1 MNSITRTA
9 MKTQCIIWVVG
20 LFGLMLHSAGSQAW
34 AQTQVQSAD
43 TAPSASV
50 VLDLGEAAPT
60 RHKPIVSWAARRFA
74 GIVTQGLDYSCGASA
89 LATLLRA
96 LGQPV
101 HEAQVVQGMLTDE
114 NRQSV
119 MQRGFSMLDMKNY
132 VETLGL
138 SASGFKV
145 DVSKLYE
152 LKIPVIALITQNN
165 IAHFVVIKRASDGRM
180 YVADPARGHR
190 VVPEKEFE
198 AMWSGLV
205 LAVLGGAGYSQQAE
219 ILRKDPGALQ
229 WRETAARE
237 AAYIAGSDHVYF
249 QNGQF

>member
-1 MNSITRTA
+1 MLTITRAA
-9 MKTQCIIWVVG
+9 MKTRSTIWAAG
-20 LFGLMLHSAGSQAW
+20 LLGLTLTGAA
-34 AQTQVQSAD
+34 AQTPSAD
-43 TAPSASV
+43 IAPSASV
-50 VLDLGEAAPT
+50 LLDLGEAAPT
-60 RHKPIVSWAARRFA
+60 RQKPIQSWAARRFA
-74 GIVTQGLDYSCGASA
+74 GIVAQGMDYSCGASA

-96 LGQPV
+96 LGV
-101 HEAQVVQGMLTDE
+101 NTHEAQVVQGMLTDE

-145 DVSKLYE
+145 DVAKLYE

-165 IAHFVVIKRASDGRM
+165 IAHFVVIKRAADGRVYM
-180 YVADPARGHR
+180 ADPARGHR
-190 VVPEKEFE
+190 VVPEKEFQ

-205 LAVLGGAGYSQQAE
+205 LAVLGGQGFTEGAE

-249 QNGQF
+249 KNGQF